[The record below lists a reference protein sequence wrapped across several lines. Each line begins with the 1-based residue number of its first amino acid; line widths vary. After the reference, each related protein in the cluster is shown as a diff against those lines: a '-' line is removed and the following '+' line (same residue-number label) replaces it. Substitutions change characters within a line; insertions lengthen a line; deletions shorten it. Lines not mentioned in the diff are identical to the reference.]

1 MSHRPLYMKS
11 RYRYLK
17 WFLWLVFVI
26 GVVICGSYGF
36 SWRRTPQDLVTHSI
50 LKDKTFEAKVQE
62 IVSPQLKIKAY
73 LIEDKTNPII
83 SVSFLFK
90 NAGYATDNEGEQG
103 IANLVASL
111 LTEGTAEL
119 TAQQLKEELES
130 RAIAVSFA
138 ADRDDFSGSLLTT
151 RDNMFKAFALLRDM
165 LGHPR
170 FETDDIMRA
179 KAVLTE
185 AIRRQN
191 EHPQNRLSLRM
202 NEVLFAGHPY
212 GRNPLGKTKDINRIS
227 ETQLRQFVADN
238 LNRQNLI
245 VGIAGDINKNEA
257 ERMLDNVFADITSSG
272 RINFV
277 RTPEIKFDGRKVLM
291 SEPTGQNISLKA
303 VAGVGRNDADF
314 YPLFIA
320 NQILGGSGLTSRLS
334 QEIREKRG
342 LTYGVYSYLDLSDKA
357 PLLMAGFA
365 TTAENYAEAEKLFAK
380 EWNAFSKNGVSA
392 EELAKAKNYLIAS
405 YNLRFSSIS
414 GIADILAAMQKYNLG
429 ADFLKKRNEYV
440 KEVTLEQVNNV
451 AKKYFDV
458 NRLVSVSIGRFNE
471 ETRE

>member
-17 WFLWLVFVI
+17 GLLFLVFVA
-26 GVVICGSYGF
+26 VVAYGLYGF
-36 SWRRTPQDLVTHSI
+36 SWRRSPQDLVTNSV

-62 IVSPQLKIKAY
+62 IVSPRLKIKAY

-111 LTEGTAEL
+111 LTEGAGHL
-119 TAQQLKEELES
+119 TAQQMKEEMES
-130 RAIAVSFA
+130 RAIAISFA
-138 ADRDDFSGSLLTT
+138 ADKDDFSGSLLTT
-151 RDNMFKAFALLRDM
+151 RDNMFKAFSLLRDM
-165 LGHPR
+165 LGQPR
-170 FETDDIMRA
+170 FDPEDIMRA
-179 KAVLTE
+179 KTVLVE
-185 AIRRQN
+185 ALLRQS
-191 EHPQNRLSLRM
+191 EHPQSRLSLKM

-212 GRNPLGKTKDINRIS
+212 GRNPLGKVKDIERIS
-227 ETQLRQFVADN
+227 AAQLNQFVTDH

-245 VGIAGDINKNEA
+245 VGIAGDISKNEA
-257 ERMLDNVFADITSSG
+257 ERMLDNVFADIGSNG

-277 RTPEIKFDGRKVLM
+277 RNPEVKFDGRQILM
-291 SEPTGQNISLKA
+291 PEQTGQNISLKA

-320 NQILGGSGLTSRLS
+320 NQVLGGSGLTSRLS
-334 QEIREKRG
+334 KEIREKRG
-342 LTYGVYSYLDLSDKA
+342 LTYGVYSYLDLTDKA
-357 PLLMAGFA
+357 PLLMAGYA
-365 TTAENYAEAEKLFAK
+365 TTAENYEEAEKLFVK
-380 EWNAFSKNGVSA
+380 EWEAFSKKGISA
-392 EELAKAKNYLIAS
+392 EELEKAKNYLIAS

-429 ADFLKKRNEYV
+429 ADFLKQRNKYV
-440 KEVTLEQVNNV
+440 KEVTLEQVNKA

-471 ETRE
+471 GTRE